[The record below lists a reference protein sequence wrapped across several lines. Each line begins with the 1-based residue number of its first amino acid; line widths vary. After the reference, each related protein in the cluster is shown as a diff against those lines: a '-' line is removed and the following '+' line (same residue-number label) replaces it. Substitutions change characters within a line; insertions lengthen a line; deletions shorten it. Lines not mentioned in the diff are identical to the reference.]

1 MNCCTL
7 YAFDGT
13 ILHKNFKKS
22 FCNKFQYKP
31 DAVSASSWVGVKND
45 NLEEQAS
52 MQGFQILF

>member
-1 MNCCTL
+1 MDFPTNSSQGCSCMNCCTL

-31 DAVSASSWVGVKND
+31 DAVSASFADHG
-45 NLEEQAS
+45 L
-52 MQGFQILF
+52 G